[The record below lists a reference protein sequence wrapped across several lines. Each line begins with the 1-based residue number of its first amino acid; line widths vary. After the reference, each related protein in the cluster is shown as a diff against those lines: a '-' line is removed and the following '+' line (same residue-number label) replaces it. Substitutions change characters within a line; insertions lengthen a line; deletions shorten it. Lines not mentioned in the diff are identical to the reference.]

1 MNENERLFRRRLDL
15 CSMIVFQ
22 PPSATRAKPA
32 QLRNSCQ
39 IMAPDGQ
46 GSGDRSDDGIQK
58 GEGRARRA
66 ELSIVCASR
75 PSALHS
81 QPQSQKGVS
90 LSSMLSPSVSKCQQ
104 RKAPKGYPT
113 GRQLASEW
121 NVSSHCLTR
130 KMCQQRKAPKAQ
142 RVPMNWSSVRNSS
155 ECEWNVSSHCL
166 TRKIQHRSRVVKVAL
181 LPVFQG
187 FPSWGHSQY

>member
-1 MNENERLFRRRLDL
+1 MSVQCEMNGMNENERLFRRRLDL

-104 RKAPKGYPT
+104 RKAPK
-113 GRQLASEW
+113 
-121 NVSSHCLTR
+121 
-130 KMCQQRKAPKAQ
+130 AQ

-166 TRKIQHRSRVVKVAL
+166 TRKIQHRFRLVKVAL

-187 FPSWGHSQY
+187 FPSWGHSQYLSRLPPVSFYRYK